1 MNSRYYENL
10 GAGRKTYDAVLD
22 CLKNHRR
29 GAAVGGQPAVE
40 LLTAVLQE
48 HPELFYVTQE
58 FAVSVSLLKREV
70 VPRYLYSVSEEETI
84 RRRLEDTAQEI
95 LQECINGHQSDYDKI
110 KSLHDYLKV
119 HLEYDTDAAGNR
131 KPKDRRS
138 WEAHNIVGG
147 LLHRKCVCEGY
158 SKSMKFLC
166 DRIGL
171 ECWVVSGT
179 GSGALEQ
186 GPHSWNIVNIN
197 GYYHH
202 VDVTWD
208 HQYAESSNIPNYGYL
223 NLCDEEIAKDHT
235 WNRRHYPVCPSDPY
249 NYFRV
254 NNSLI
259 DTRAQLETFLYN
271 CFQMEEEYIMFKVV
285 RGSQLE
291 REINGCL
298 QDSVRRAYGRCRH
311 VSVGNYKY
319 GGIPEQL
326 TFFIQPEYRY

>member
-48 HPELFYVTQE
+48 HPEIFYVTQE

-208 HQYAESSNIPNYGYL
+208 HQYAESSNIP
-223 NLCDEEIAKDHT
+223 
-235 WNRRHYPVCPSDPY
+235 
-249 NYFRV
+249 
-254 NNSLI
+254 
-259 DTRAQLETFLYN
+259 QLRIP
-271 CFQMEEEYIMFKVV
+271 QP
-285 RGSQLE
+285 
-291 REINGCL
+291 
-298 QDSVRRAYGRCRH
+298 VRRGDRKGPYLEPAPLSG
-311 VSVGNYKY
+311 VSFRSV
-319 GGIPEQL
+319 
-326 TFFIQPEYRY
+326 